1 MSRDAIHSAIP
12 HREPFLLVDE
22 IVEQSDAR
30 IVCRKRFTGD
40 EFWYRGHY
48 PGFPLTPG
56 VLLVEAAM
64 QAGAVLLARRVGRVR
79 ETHRSSST
87 DGAVNGGS
95 RSSTHPT
102 TEAANSGE
110 TVPDTVFI
118 PVATRINNVKFKTM
132 VKPGDTITME
142 VELVE
147 EMAGAFFLSAKVT
160 VGDKTAATFD
170 FACKMA
176 HPQN

>member
-1 MSRDAIHSAIP
+1 MSLKAIKSAIP

-22 IVEQSDAR
+22 IVEQSADR

-48 PGFPLTPG
+48 PEFPLTPG

-64 QAGAVLLARRVGRVR
+64 QAGAVLLAERAGQ
-79 ETHRSSST
+79 S
-87 DGAVNGGS
+87 AGG
-95 RSSTHPT
+95 
-102 TEAANSGE
+102 
-110 TVPDTVFI
+110 V

-132 VKPGDTITME
+132 VRPGDTITME

-147 EMAGAFFLSAKVT
+147 QLADAYFLNAKVT
-160 VGDKTAATFD
+160 VGDKTAAAFD

-176 HPQN
+176 QTN